1 MAAYLKEDSGESLA
15 AAIYG
20 GSYLLMG
27 LFFVMTNRQILIRRP
42 QLCKSAIPPAEA
54 RAILRFGALG
64 QIPYA
69 LAVVLAF
76 VSPYITLAICA
87 ACAIY
92 YALPVASSGARG
104 GQSDASIA

>member
-1 MAAYLKEDSGESLA
+1 MSPTLA
-15 AAIYG
+15 
-20 GSYLLMG
+20 
-27 LFFVMTNRQILIRRP
+27 RRT
-42 QLCKSAIPPAEA
+42 LHFA
-54 RAILRFGALG
+54 ALG

-92 YALPVASSGARG
+92 YALPVASRAGDDH
-104 GQSDASIA
+104 SDASIA